1 MYSEAEYLAL
11 KVIMKRT
18 PEEQARPKDMQDE
31 RRRFLKAEAMRI
43 KRAASSTDQQKNN
56 KRERKRKE
64 RAKLTS
70 EEAAAATKRNT
81 ELRRQAC
88 ARAAAGKDGKM
99 LVVEVSE
106 RG

>member
-1 MYSEAEYLAL
+1 
-11 KVIMKRT
+11 
-18 PEEQARPKDMQDE
+18 MQDE

-43 KRAASSTDQQKNN
+43 KLAASSTDQQKNN

-81 ELRRQAC
+81 ESWRQPRDISKKSADT
-88 ARAAAGKDGKM
+88 GH
-99 LVVEVSE
+99 LTVVS
-106 RG
+106 